1 MCIWRGGSHPRRL
14 RLWLSARTASPHH
27 NPCTH
32 LPFCRCAP
40 AAGMVQPAPGAG
52 SRDSG
57 GGGECR
63 GRRARAAPGK
73 PPLSTAA
80 IATAST
86 LPVPG
91 SMRRAAGR
99 VVRGCWLTQRAAA
112 PALPL
117 PCLQLVTAGD
127 PALWLH
133 LADEAMRFEKR
144 WAVQGCTGWQYSLYR
159 NALLPCCPVALL
171 PCCPVPLPLLS
182 HARVFYLPCSEF
194 LPPSACN
201 APSQLLTTHAQ
212 SPAVCP
218 RCSRRFAPLRGASL
232 ALPEE
237 EDFLAAGHAGS
248 TIELL
253 FGRPEWQA
261 SWLACLP
268 TCPPVLCA
276 CLCGGLLLRILVWLG
291 CLHSIHPATC
301 TYLPRLS
308 STAGGLAGRRAV
320 GCLPPA
326 GCRLRGLHR
335 LAARRGAA
343 AGGGRAGGGGHG
355 TGDAAQ
361 QVRIRWTPGLLGL
374 MLHGWLLPPCMH
386 AVSEAGLMVLLMY
399 HPCSHP
405 LSCRAGGGAWRR
417 EFWPP
422 VCAEQVS
429 SLVGGLVRR
438 GGWAHQQAHKLQYVQ
453 AVPLAILRAFRE
465 RLNGLLLQAEQFR
478 CACMWLGKGGRA
490 LSCTVLWSRS
500 PRPVSG
506 CPVLPHTALQRVS

>member
-1 MCIWRGGSHPRRL
+1 
-14 RLWLSARTASPHH
+14 
-27 NPCTH
+27 
-32 LPFCRCAP
+32 
-40 AAGMVQPAPGAG
+40 
-52 SRDSG
+52 
-57 GGGECR
+57 
-63 GRRARAAPGK
+63 
-73 PPLSTAA
+73 
-80 IATAST
+80 
-86 LPVPG
+86 
-91 SMRRAAGR
+91 MRRAAGR
-99 VVRGCWLTQRAAA
+99 GARGCWLTQRAAA

-144 WAVQGCTGWQYSLYR
+144 WAVQGCTGWQYSH
-159 NALLPCCPVALL
+159 AAMPCCPM
-171 PCCPVPLPLLS
+171 PLPLLS
-182 HARVFYLPCSEF
+182 HARVFDLPCSES

-212 SPAVCP
+212 FPAVCP

-268 TCPPVLCA
+268 AHLPA
-276 CLCGGLLLRILVWLG
+276 CSVCLLVRWPSSAHPGLAWL
-291 CLHSIHPATC
+291 PALNPSRHV
-301 TYLPRLS
+301 YLPSSPVKYCRRAGWELS
-308 STAGGLAGRRAV
+308 CGMPPASWMPPARPTPPGSPPRSSCWRRQGRR
-320 GCLPPA
+320 
-326 GCRLRGLHR
+326 
-335 LAARRGAA
+335 RRTWYRRRRAPGAHQMDPGVA
-343 AGGGRAGGGGHG
+343 WF
-355 TGDAAQ
+355 DAAWL
-361 QVRIRWTPGLLGL
+361 VAAT
-374 MLHGWLLPPCMH
+374 LHGQRSRVDGASYVPPF
-386 AVSEAGLMVLLMY
+386 
-399 HPCSHP
+399 SHP

-438 GGWAHQQAHKLQYVQ
+438 GGWAHQQAYKLQYMQ

-490 LSCTVLWSRS
+490 LSCTVCWSRS